1 MGYLQASVLN
11 WTICYCYRYR
21 DVHVDMRRRE
31 EGPPDLTVD
40 SFALA
45 LIETRKVQRVQNL
58 WDETL
63 LQGLPYFNF

>member
-1 MGYLQASVLN
+1 
-11 WTICYCYRYR
+11 
-21 DVHVDMRRRE
+21 MRRRE